1 MPANAS
7 MIPDVK
13 LEEKWNQIRRV
24 RETVQKVLEETR
36 QKGVIGSSLEA
47 KVIFKTSN
55 PETKAFLEETK
66 ELWPEIAI
74 VSEVE
79 IADGKEDLEVA
90 AEHAAGQKCAR
101 CWQWKREVGTMP
113 AHADLCARCCEVL
126 EKEGMI
132 VEEEDKVG
140 A

>member
-1 MPANAS
+1 

-13 LEEKWNQIRRV
+13 LEEKWNKIRRV

-47 KVIFKTSN
+47 KVTFKTSN
-55 PETKAFLEETK
+55 PEMKEFLEETK
-66 ELWPEIAI
+66 ALWPEIAI

-79 IADGKEDLEVA
+79 IADGKEELEVT

-101 CWQWKREVGTMP
+101 CWQWKREVGSVP
-113 AHADLCARCCEVL
+113 GHADLCARCADVL
-126 EKEGMI
+126 EKEGI
-132 VEEEDKVG
+132 KVEEEEQVR